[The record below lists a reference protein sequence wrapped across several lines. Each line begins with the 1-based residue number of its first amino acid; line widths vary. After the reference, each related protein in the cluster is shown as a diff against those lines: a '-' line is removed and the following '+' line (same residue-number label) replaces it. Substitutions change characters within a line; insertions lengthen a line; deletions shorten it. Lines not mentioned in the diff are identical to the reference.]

1 MERPCLWVIN
11 NSPSIQETISIVLG
25 EDYRVRAL
33 SCEEYVRDPS
43 KVREADLLVLEADAL
58 PQKSVTLL
66 PPDTPVL
73 WLLGPGSSLSTF
85 PDRAAALPYPFRPDD
100 LRARTQALLAHRA
113 QVPSTSGA
121 RSNIEYPVLPKEALL
136 LAHRAAGTSF
146 PVLICGEPGTGKAR
160 LARAIHSLGRS
171 GQFLMLSASSCTA
184 AALQQV
190 GSVTPGNLTVF
201 IDEISSVTAEG
212 TQLLFEL
219 IDCGGLSS
227 NAGWHAVRLICATA
241 QSFEGLARMPG
252 FSQELLY
259 RISVFPITLPP
270 LRERTSDIPTLAEH
284 IATELARGQSIE
296 PVTFT
301 QRAIERLVRY
311 LWFGNLAEF
320 ETVLTRSVVLA
331 QRPTIDAAD
340 LLFGYGRIVPR
351 PDEEPAAAKEVAPEA
366 ATSGAVDLIINEL
379 AHEFK
384 NPMVTIK
391 TVAQHLE
398 RLLADET
405 GREQVA
411 RLTGE
416 AVDRMDRA
424 LENLLQF
431 TRFRVPA
438 PGDVALNAI
447 LSPCL
452 TELAPALAERRLL
465 LNYRPADSVAIFV
478 DAAQI
483 GYAFD
488 NLLRVITRELPEGQT
503 LSVRPLEGTAGVT
516 FEFGGARNLIAGKL
530 AQLLDHAPADAAS
543 LLPLG
548 LVFAKTLIERNGGR
562 IQLDNLRDVTA
573 ISVWLPSREEIAPRN
588 GKTASLNN

>member
-1 MERPCLWVIN
+1 
-11 NSPSIQETISIVLG
+11 
-25 EDYRVRAL
+25 
-33 SCEEYVRDPS
+33 
-43 KVREADLLVLEADAL
+43 
-58 PQKSVTLL
+58 
-66 PPDTPVL
+66 
-73 WLLGPGSSLSTF
+73 
-85 PDRAAALPYPFRPDD
+85 
-100 LRARTQALLAHRA
+100 
-113 QVPSTSGA
+113 
-121 RSNIEYPVLPKEALL
+121 
-136 LAHRAAGTSF
+136 
-146 PVLICGEPGTGKAR
+146 
-160 LARAIHSLGRS
+160 
-171 GQFLMLSASSCTA
+171 
-184 AALQQV
+184 
-190 GSVTPGNLTVF
+190 VF
-201 IDEISSVTAEG
+201 IDEVSSVTAEG

-219 IDCGGLSS
+219 IDCGGVSS
-227 NAGWHAVRLICATA
+227 SAGWHAVRLICATT

-270 LRERTSDIPTLAEH
+270 LRERTSDIPALAEH

-331 QRPTIDAAD
+331 QRPAIDAAD
-340 LLFGYGRIVPR
+340 LLFGYGRIVPC
-351 PDEEPAAAKEVAPEA
+351 PDEEPATAKEVAPEA
-366 ATSGAVDLIINEL
+366 ATNGAVDLIINEL

-405 GREQVA
+405 GREQVT

-452 TELAPALAERRLL
+452 TELAPTLAERRLL
-465 LNYRPADSVAIFV
+465 LNYRPPDSVDIFV

-488 NLLRVITRELPEGQT
+488 NLLRVIAREVPEGQT

-562 IQLDNLRDVTA
+562 IRLDNLRDVTA
-573 ISVWLPSREEIAPRN
+573 ISVWLPSREENAPRN